1 MYDMKS
7 LHASLKFHVTIAA
20 FLLLNSK
27 RKIYVKHYTQVMSY
41 LNLQSE
47 IQHIKVR
54 MVTQLLGHPVS
65 RDHQEEIITYVTV
78 KLTAMIMD
86 VTATGEIENSDVTA
100 GTAQTSDHKLS
111 HKFYEL

>member
-7 LHASLKFHVTIAA
+7 LHASLKFHITIAA

-27 RKIYVKHYTQVMSY
+27 REIYVKQYTQLMSH

-47 IQHIKVR
+47 IQLIKVR
-54 MVTQLLGHPVS
+54 MVTQLLGHPVTLH
-65 RDHQEEIITYVTV
+65 HQEEIITYVTV

-86 VTATGEIENSDVTA
+86 VTVTGEIENSDVTA

>member
-1 MYDMKS
+1 
-7 LHASLKFHVTIAA
+7 
-20 FLLLNSK
+20 
-27 RKIYVKHYTQVMSY
+27 MSH

-100 GTAQTSDHKLS
+100 GTAQISDHKLS
-111 HKFYEL
+111 HKFSEL